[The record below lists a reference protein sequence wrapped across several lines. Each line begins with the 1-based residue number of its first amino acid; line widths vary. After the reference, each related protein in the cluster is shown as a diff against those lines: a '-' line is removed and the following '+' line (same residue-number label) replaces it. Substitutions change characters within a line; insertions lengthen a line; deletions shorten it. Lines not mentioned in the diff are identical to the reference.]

1 MTKWSLGALVGK
13 GGSAQVRI
21 VTSKDA
27 GIPTTRKY
35 CAKIIHL
42 HALQKYERNAAL
54 RECKL
59 LRSIPPHQHILRM
72 FDCFRLDG
80 RLYII
85 TEYCEGGDL
94 HQYLRAL
101 RATRA
106 GLTDLEVWHYFNQVV
121 SAISHLHALNI
132 LHRDIKSKNIFL
144 DKDKKLVKLGDF
156 GISKQ
161 LSSKSDLTS
170 TAVGTPNSMSPELC
184 SGRQYSFS
192 SDLWSMG
199 CLLFEL
205 CTSRYPFE
213 ASRLSELLRQICSDE
228 PEWVQLR
235 GRSFELNETTKGL
248 LQKSIDKRITLV
260 QLCEKQEVA
269 HGTSSGKMQR
279 SLPVASISDPVTP
292 APYLQGQREHLPKLK
307 KIAANL
313 SNNDMSKPT
322 KNTGAVIYSKNIE
335 SKSVGV
341 KSAAYFIS
349 LDQEPNVN
357 EPEIAPDIGL
367 SMKRLDA
374 KSKFHLAP
382 ASEFGIA
389 KESIAFPLNDDAHG
403 AYRLSDQISGRYK
416 RNLHPETGF
425 RRARK
430 DDSIS
435 DTQSPSRCKNSFH
448 ELEMRMQEM
457 EITIGARVI
466 RGIFELFHSN
476 GNVEAEGAVH
486 VDARLSGVGY
496 VVMASTMGDE
506 KVIAAEVGRSEGRV
520 PTDDERRRNQA
531 IVDMIKNSRENGNDT
546 PFWRK

>member
-260 QLCEKQEVA
+260 QLCEKVRQNGLMDAGGSRDSCSSFKKQEVA

-313 SNNDMSKPT
+313 INVDMSKPT

-486 VDARLSGVGY
+486 VDARFSKELQHLWEDMRNCY
-496 VVMASTMGDE
+496 DVV
-506 KVIAAEVGRSEGRV
+506 
-520 PTDDERRRNQA
+520 
-531 IVDMIKNSRENGNDT
+531 
-546 PFWRK
+546 F

>member
-27 GIPTTRKY
+27 GIPATRKY

-94 HQYLRAL
+94 HQHLRAL

-121 SAISHLHALNI
+121 SAVSHLHALNI

-144 DKDKKLVKLGDF
+144 DKEKKLLKLGDF

-161 LSSKSDLTS
+161 LSSISDLTS

-184 SGRQYSFS
+184 SGKQYSFS
-192 SDLWSMG
+192 SDIWSMG

-228 PEWVQLR
+228 PEWVQLG

-248 LQKSIDKRITLV
+248 LQKSIEKRITLV
-260 QLCEKQEVA
+260 QLCEKVRQKGSMDA
-269 HGTSSGKMQR
+269 GGSRDSC
-279 SLPVASISDPVTP
+279 
-292 APYLQGQREHLPKLK
+292 
-307 KIAANL
+307 
-313 SNNDMSKPT
+313 
-322 KNTGAVIYSKNIE
+322 
-335 SKSVGV
+335 
-341 KSAAYFIS
+341 SAGF
-349 LDQEPNVN
+349 
-357 EPEIAPDIGL
+357 
-367 SMKRLDA
+367 
-374 KSKFHLAP
+374 KSKFKKTL
-382 ASEFGIA
+382 
-389 KESIAFPLNDDAHG
+389 
-403 AYRLSDQISGRYK
+403 
-416 RNLHPETGF
+416 
-425 RRARK
+425 
-430 DDSIS
+430 
-435 DTQSPSRCKNSFH
+435 
-448 ELEMRMQEM
+448 
-457 EITIGARVI
+457 
-466 RGIFELFHSN
+466 
-476 GNVEAEGAVH
+476 
-486 VDARLSGVGY
+486 
-496 VVMASTMGDE
+496 
-506 KVIAAEVGRSEGRV
+506 KVA
-520 PTDDERRRNQA
+520 
-531 IVDMIKNSRENGNDT
+531 
-546 PFWRK
+546 